1 MALLITLRTSRS
13 SGGIVAASATTK
25 SKKTQVNP
33 GNLRLRSAAESAH
46 LDGWEPV
53 NDVAVVG
60 RISSVGEV
68 VTLPSGSQVLSVRVV
83 VPRADGRSDVFDC
96 SAWTAALRRKAVSWR
111 IGDVV
116 SIEGQMRRRFWRVG
130 TIPSSRW
137 DLEIAVASRI
147 LKSNPT

>member
-1 MALLITLRTSRS
+1 
-13 SGGIVAASATTK
+13 VAASATTK
-25 SKKTQVNP
+25 SKKTQ
-33 GNLRLRSAAESAH
+33 GNTGNSRLRSAAESAQV
-46 LDGWEPV
+46 DGWEPV

-68 VTLPSGSQVLSVRVV
+68 VTLPSGSQVISVRVV

-96 SAWTAALRRKAVSWR
+96 SAWTAVLRRKVASWR

-116 SIEGQMRRRFWRVG
+116 SLEGQMRRRFWRAG

>member
-1 MALLITLRTSRS
+1 M
-13 SGGIVAASATTK
+13 AASSMTK
-25 SKKTQVNP
+25 SKKTQ
-33 GNLRLRSAAESAH
+33 GNKGNSRLRSAAESAQV
-46 LDGWEPV
+46 DGWVPV

-68 VTLPSGSQVLSVRVV
+68 VTLPSGSQVISVRVV

-96 SAWTAALRRKAVSWR
+96 SAWTAALRRKVASWR

-116 SIEGQMRRRFWRVG
+116 SIEGHMRRRFWRAG

-137 DLEIAVASRI
+137 DVEIAVASRI

>member
-1 MALLITLRTSRS
+1 M
-13 SGGIVAASATTK
+13 AASATTK
-25 SKKTQVNP
+25 SKKTQ
-33 GNLRLRSAAESAH
+33 GNTGNSRPRSAAESAQV
-46 LDGWEPV
+46 DGWEPV

-68 VTLPSGSQVLSVRVV
+68 VTLPSGSQVISVRVV
-83 VPRADGRSDVFDC
+83 VPRSDGRSDVFDC
-96 SAWTAALRRKAVSWR
+96 SAWTSALRRKVASWR

-116 SIEGQMRRRFWRVG
+116 SIEGHMRRRFWRAG

-137 DLEIAVASRI
+137 DVEIAVASRI

>member
-1 MALLITLRTSRS
+1 
-13 SGGIVAASATTK
+13 VAASATTK
-25 SKKTQVNP
+25 SKKTQ
-33 GNLRLRSAAESAH
+33 GNTGNSRPRSAAESAQV
-46 LDGWEPV
+46 DGWEPV

-68 VTLPSGSQVLSVRVV
+68 VTLPSGSQVISVRVV

-96 SAWTAALRRKAVSWR
+96 SAWTAVLRRKVASWR

-116 SIEGQMRRRFWRVG
+116 SLEGQMRRRFWRAG

-137 DLEIAVASRI
+137 DVEIAVASRI

>member
-1 MALLITLRTSRS
+1 M
-13 SGGIVAASATTK
+13 AASATTK
-25 SKKTQVNP
+25 SKKTQ
-33 GNLRLRSAAESAH
+33 GNTGNSRLRSAAESAQV
-46 LDGWEPV
+46 DGWEPV

-68 VTLPSGSQVLSVRVV
+68 VTLPSGSQVISVRVV

-96 SAWTAALRRKAVSWR
+96 SAWTAVLRRKVASWR

-116 SIEGQMRRRFWRVG
+116 SLEGQMRRRFWRAG